1 MQVGLN
7 AITNSGGTLAGDI
20 QFSIGNPLI
29 IDRNLM
35 PSITGFGAP
44 ANNSIGTEPETAIIN
59 YADHRSSLELSPKVA
74 KEDPKSE

>member
-1 MQVGLN
+1 MQVN
-7 AITNSGGTLAGDI
+7 AITNSGGTLAGDP
-20 QFSIGNPLI
+20 QPLI

-59 YADHRSSLELSPKVA
+59 YADHRSSLELSPK
-74 KEDPKSE
+74 